1 MRVLPERPSR
11 ADPSVR
17 RRHLRA
23 ATSALALTA
32 ALAGPG
38 AATAAAA
45 APSPPAHG
53 PGTPTATPHAGTAAA
68 PRALPAAARAAA
80 PLRRCGR
87 IDVPSTQATAAVSLR
102 GTSLA
107 CSTVRR
113 VVRTAYGRSVLL
125 GDTRTFTVRDAGRA
139 FRCRYAPTT
148 GGMVCTAPGRRL
160 RGTI

>member
-1 MRVLPERPSR
+1 MRVLPTRHPR
-11 ADPSVR
+11 ADPSVLR
-17 RRHLRA
+17 RRLRA
-23 ATSALALTA
+23 TTGALVLIG

-38 AATAAAA
+38 AATSAVG
-45 APSPPAHG
+45 APTLPPHG
-53 PGTPTATPHAGTAAA
+53 PGTPTTTGRTGATAV
-68 PRALPAAARAAA
+68 PRALPGAARAAA

-102 GTSLA
+102 GTALA

-113 VVRTAYGRSVLL
+113 VVRAAYRRSVLL

-139 FRCRYAPTT
+139 YRCRYAPAS